1 MLITSSGLFGL
12 GCGKIHFLEKE
23 IGMVLRKS
31 SYKWFF
37 VLSMVSAGLYGC
49 GATGVVHEDKPPY
62 YHGHIE
68 NEPPPRHQQMH
79 VHEAPAP
86 APKPAPVAPDVCTA
100 SCAYPTNDKMCGSV
114 IYVEKI
120 GPCRGSV
127 GQEYCY
133 TIKITNLTKGKVKD
147 VEVVQSLPKN
157 FQVKKSTPEMEKGS
171 SQDVAKW
178 FLGEFNAEE
187 SREIRVCGIPT
198 QSGHM
203 PFCTDVAYR
212 LPELC
217 LDPIITE
224 AKLTIARRA
233 PSEISLCDVIP
244 VTFQVTNTG
253 TGVAKNIKV
262 KESLPAGLA
271 TQDGKSEVT
280 LDVGSLNPGESRE
293 VVLKLKAES
302 TGEFKNSATVVA
314 DGNLKAESNTTITS
328 VRQPVLAITKSG
340 PEMVYVG
347 RNITYN
353 IEVFNKGN
361 GPAEGVVVVEPIP
374 ENSSLVSAGQEAT
387 TAGNVVTWNIGTL
400 APQGSKKVGMTLK
413 TKDIGAVKSTVTA
426 KAPCA
431 TSATVTL
438 TTRVQG
444 ISAVLLEVID
454 LEDPIEVGNNDTYEI
469 VVTNQGSDTGT
480 NIKIVCTLEA
490 QMQYVSST
498 GPTAGTISADGKTVT
513 FAPLST
519 LAPKAKSVWTVVV
532 KAVGTGDI
540 RFKASMTE
548 DRLGRPVEE
557 TEATNFYK

>member
-1 MLITSSGLFGL
+1 
-12 GCGKIHFLEKE
+12 
-23 IGMVLRKS
+23 MVLRKS
-31 SYKWFF
+31 SYQLLFM
-37 VLSMVSAGLYGC
+37 LGMVSVGLYGC
-49 GATGVVHEDKPPY
+49 GATGVVHDDDKPPY

-79 VHEAPAP
+79 AHETPAP
-86 APKPAPVAPDVCTA
+86 APKPAPAPVAPDVCAA

-133 TIKITNLTKGKVKD
+133 TMKVTNLTKGKVKD

-171 SQDVAKW
+171 SQEAAKW

-198 QSGHM
+198 QSGEM
-203 PFCTDVAYR
+203 PFCTDVTYR
-212 LPELC
+212 LPGLC
-217 LDPIITE
+217 LSPIITE
-224 AKLTIARRA
+224 AKLTVARHA

-262 KESLPAGLA
+262 KETLPAGLA

-280 LDVGSLNPGESRE
+280 LDVGSLSPGESKE
-293 VVLKLKAES
+293 IVLKLKAES
-302 TGEFKNSATVVA
+302 TGEFKNAATVVA
-314 DGNLKAESNTTITS
+314 DGNLKAESNTTTTL
-328 VRQPVLAITKSG
+328 VRQPLLAITKSG
-340 PEMVYVG
+340 PEMVYIG

-361 GPAEGVVVVEPIP
+361 GPAEDVIVVEPIP
-374 ENSSLVSAGQEAT
+374 ENASLVNAGGEAT
-387 TAGNVVTWNIGTL
+387 TAGNVITWNIGAL
-400 APQGSKKVGMTLK
+400 APQGSKKVALTLK
-413 TKDIGAVKSTVTA
+413 PKDIGAVKSAVTT
-426 KAPCA
+426 KAQCA
-431 TSATVTL
+431 TSASVTL
-438 TTRVQG
+438 TTRVLG
-444 ISAVLLEVID
+444 ISAVLLEVVD

-498 GPTAGTISADGKTVT
+498 GPTAGAVSADGKTVT
-513 FAPLST
+513 FAPLPT
-519 LAPKAKSVWTVVV
+519 LAPKAKAVWTVAV
-532 KAVGTGDI
+532 KAIDAGDI

>member
-1 MLITSSGLFGL
+1 MVRE
-12 GCGKIHFLEKE
+12 KHFLEKE
-23 IGMVLRKS
+23 MGMVVRKS
-31 SYKWFF
+31 SYKLLF
-37 VLSMVSAGLYGC
+37 VLGMVSVGLYGC
-49 GATGVVHEDKPPY
+49 GATGVMHDEEKPPY
-62 YHGHIE
+62 YHGHVEI
-68 NEPPPRHQQMH
+68 EPPPRHQRMH

-86 APKPAPVAPDVCTA
+86 APAPKPAPAPAPVAPDVCT
-100 SCAYPTNDKMCGSV
+100 SVCAYPTNDKMCGSV

-133 TIKITNLTKGKVKD
+133 TIKVTNLTKGKVRD
-147 VEVVQSLPKN
+147 IEVVQSLPKN
-157 FQVKKSTPEMEKGS
+157 FQVNKSTPAMEKGS
-171 SQDVAKW
+171 TQDVAKW
-178 FLGEFNAEE
+178 FFAEFNAEE
-187 SREIRVCGIPT
+187 SREIRVCGMPT
-198 QSGHM
+198 KSGDM
-203 PFCTDVAYR
+203 PFCTDVTYR
-212 LPELC
+212 LPSIC
-217 LDPIITE
+217 LSPTITE

-262 KESLPAGLA
+262 KETLPAGLT
-271 TQDGKSEVT
+271 TQEGKSEVT
-280 LDVGSLNPGESRE
+280 LDVGSLNPGESKE
-293 VVLKLKAES
+293 IVMKLKAES
-302 TGEFKNSATVVA
+302 TGEFKNSATAVA
-314 DGNLKAESNTTITS
+314 EGNLKAESNTTTTQ
-328 VRQPVLAITKSG
+328 VRQALLTISQSG
-340 PEMVYVG
+340 PEMVYIG

-353 IEVFNKGN
+353 IEVVNKGN

-374 ENSSLVSAGQEAT
+374 ENSSLVSAGQEAA

-400 APQGSKKVGMTLK
+400 APQGSKKVGITLK
-413 TKDIGAVKSTVTA
+413 TKDLGAVKSTVTA
-426 KAPCA
+426 KAQCA
-431 TSATVTL
+431 TPASVTL
-438 TTRVQG
+438 TTKVQG
-444 ISAVLLEVID
+444 ISAVLLEVVD

-513 FAPLST
+513 FAPLPT

-532 KAVGTGDI
+532 KAIGAGDV
-540 RFKASMTE
+540 RFKTSMTE

>member
-1 MLITSSGLFGL
+1 
-12 GCGKIHFLEKE
+12 
-23 IGMVLRKS
+23 MVLKKS
-31 SYKWFF
+31 TYELLFTLG
-37 VLSMVSAGLYGC
+37 VVSVGLYGC
-49 GATGVVHEDKPPY
+49 GTTGVIHDDDKPPY

-79 VHEAPAP
+79 VHETPAP
-86 APKPAPVAPDVCTA
+86 APKHAPAPVAPDVCTA

-133 TIKITNLTKGKVKD
+133 TIKVTNLTKGKVKD
-147 VEVVQSLPKN
+147 IEVVQSLPKN

-178 FLGEFNAEE
+178 FLGEFHAEE
-187 SREIRVCGIPT
+187 LREIRVCGIPT

-233 PSEISLCDVIP
+233 PSETSLCDVIP
-244 VTFQVTNTG
+244 VTFLVTNTG

-262 KESLPAGLA
+262 KEALPAGLA

-280 LDVGSLNPGESRE
+280 LDVGALNPGESRE
-293 VVLKLKAES
+293 VAMKLKAES
-302 TGEFKNSATVVA
+302 TGEFKNAATVVA
-314 DGNLKAESNTTITS
+314 DGNIKAESNANTTL

-340 PEMVYVG
+340 PEMVYIG

-387 TAGNVVTWNIGTL
+387 TAGNVITWNIGTL

-413 TKDIGAVKSTVTA
+413 TRDIGAVKSTVTA
-426 KAPCA
+426 KAPCSA
-431 TSATVTL
+431 PATVTL
-438 TTRVQG
+438 TTRVLG
-444 ISAVLLEVID
+444 ISAVLLEVVD

-498 GPTAGTISADGKTVT
+498 GPTAGAVSADGKTVT
-513 FAPLST
+513 FTPLPT

-532 KAVGTGDI
+532 KAIGTGDI